1 MIEFQ
6 LSVDA
11 LGKTRFA
18 YSPLAEVASSL
29 RLLGEGRHA
38 YVMMPWLRDVRGPL
52 QSLDFDLL
60 QALAPP
66 GRWAPEFLFAWSYNP
81 AITIEQQLDAMSR
94 LPGGQIRDDL
104 RGTWKDGVVP
114 PNLEEAAV
122 RRGGA
127 PGAGQR
133 LDLRLLAGR
142 DRPLLA
148 ADSERHR

>member
-52 QSLDFDLL
+52 QNLDFDLL

-81 AITIEQQLDAMSR
+81 ATKSHRHSSDVDVGARGEMLPSLDWR
-94 LPGGQIRDDL
+94 VWL
-104 RGTWKDGVVP
+104 RRASGTCGARRCRAV
-114 PNLEEAAV
+114 ETRAA
-122 RRGGA
+122 RRTR
-127 PGAGQR
+127 QR
-133 LDLRLLAGR
+133 
-142 DRPLLA
+142 
-148 ADSERHR
+148 